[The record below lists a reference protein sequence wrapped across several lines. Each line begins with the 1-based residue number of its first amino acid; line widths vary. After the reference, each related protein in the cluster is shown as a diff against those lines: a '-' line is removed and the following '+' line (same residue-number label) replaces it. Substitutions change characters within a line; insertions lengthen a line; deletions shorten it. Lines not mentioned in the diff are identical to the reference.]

1 MASSLLRNSQQVNQP
16 SVPKPQDTTGT
27 GNTTN
32 SQLGTGTGKVIN
44 SGIRSNSVVN
54 KGKV

>member
-16 SVPKPQDTTGT
+16 PVPKPKDTTGT
-27 GNTTN
+27 GKMTN
-32 SQLGTGTGKVIN
+32 FQLGTGTGKVIN
-44 SGIRSNSVVN
+44 SGTRSNSVVN